1 MFDTLNDIITNIMEP
16 IGETGR
22 NIILAVAVTL
32 LILVICM
39 ALWALTK
46 QKWGLLL
53 ILVVVGIGLGVLG
66 TQGCNV
72 IKSLVEKQGDD
83 FEGQITCDDFDVQI
97 SDVYVFSVIS
107 AYMMYRKNKKK
118 VQDIES

>member
-66 TQGCNV
+66 TQGYNV
-72 IKSLVEKQGDD
+72 IKSIGEKQGDD
-83 FEGQITCDDFDVQI
+83 YEGQI
-97 SDVYVFSVIS
+97 SAVYALSAIP
-107 AYMMYRKNKKK
+107 AYMMYRKHKKK
-118 VQDIES
+118 AQDKES

>member
-1 MFDTLNDIITNIMEP
+1 MFNTLNDIITNIMEP

-22 NIILAVAVTL
+22 NVILLVAVTL

-53 ILVVVGIGLGVLG
+53 ILVLVGIGLGVLG
-66 TQGCNV
+66 TQGYNV
-72 IKSLVEKQGDD
+72 VKSLGEKQGED
-83 FEGQITCDDFDVQI
+83 FEGQI
-97 SDVYVFSVIS
+97 S
-107 AYMMYRKNKKK
+107 AIYALSAIPTYMMYRKHKKK
-118 VQDIES
+118 AQDKES